1 MNAEDTNETAEFAEV
16 ELAPEPVDPELPVP
30 EMVNTGDAGAVADVP
45 SLSRWAVL
53 IGEAD
58 ALSVLREAVTAAGG
72 FRDNQ
77 DAATAP
83 LRPAIERVQKRFD
96 MAPTGYVSAPF
107 LTRLAEETGGFTAGG
122 GAEPRRAVSE

>member
-1 MNAEDTNETAEFAEV
+1 MPNEDEYT
-16 ELAPEPVDPELPVP
+16 PEAVTEQSVADPEQPVP
-30 EMVNTGDAGAVADVP
+30 EMINTGDAGAVADVP

-96 MAPTGYVSAPF
+96 MAPTGYVSAQF

-122 GAEPRRAVSE
+122 GAEPRRAASE